1 MEEQSEEKVM
11 EITSLSMAIN
21 MMSTELGG
29 IICNKDDKQVRTV
42 LRSCTLK
49 PRASQY
55 RTSPKYPEQMSSIC
69 AFVFSYTHSQTVNE

>member
-29 IICNKDDKQVRTV
+29 IICSKDDIKVRTV

-49 PRASQY
+49 PRASPSL
-55 RTSPKYPEQMSSIC
+55 T
-69 AFVFSYTHSQTVNE
+69 

>member
-29 IICNKDDKQVRTV
+29 IICKKDDIQVRTV

-55 RTSPKYPEQMSSIC
+55 HPSPKYPEQMSSIC
-69 AFVFSYTHSQTVNE
+69 TFVFSYTL

>member
-1 MEEQSEEKVM
+1 MVIKDGRTKWRESDGNN
-11 EITSLSMAIN
+11 ILSMAIN

-29 IICNKDDKQVRTV
+29 IICNKDDIQVRTV

-55 RTSPKYPEQMSSIC
+55 HPSPKYPEQMSSIC
-69 AFVFSYTHSQTVNE
+69 AFVFSYTL